1 MNTNEIE
8 IWKERFADRKS
19 KGLTVKDWC
28 LENGF
33 TKAQYY
39 YWYKI
44 VNESASASASTTT
57 RKTVFAEVKVPKKT
71 ATCDGLK
78 ISFND
83 LDISI
88 SSKDDIALAVAF
100 IQELQ
105 KRC

>member
-28 LENGF
+28 LENGLA
-33 TKAQYY
+33 KVQYY

-44 VNESASASASTTT
+44 VNESASASTTT
-57 RKTVFAEVKVPKKT
+57 QKTVFAEVKVPKKT

>member
-28 LENGF
+28 LENGL
-33 TKAQYY
+33 TRAKYY
-39 YWYKI
+39 HWYKI
-44 VNESASASASTTT
+44 ITESESIATTT
-57 RKTVFAEVKVPKKT
+57 QKTVFAEVKVPKKT

>member
-28 LENGF
+28 LENGLAR
-33 TKAQYY
+33 AQYY
-39 YWYKI
+39 HWYKI
-44 VNESASASASTTT
+44 VNESASASTTT

-71 ATCDGLK
+71 ATCDGIK
-78 ISFND
+78 ISFNEV
-83 LDISI
+83 DISI

-100 IQELQ
+100 IQKLQ

>member
-28 LENGF
+28 LENGLARA
-33 TKAQYY
+33 KYY
-39 YWYKI
+39 RWYKI
-44 VNESASASASTTT
+44 VNESESIATTT
-57 RKTVFAEVKVPKKT
+57 QKTVFAEVKVPKKT

>member
-1 MNTNEIE
+1 MNTNEID
-8 IWKERFADRKS
+8 IWKERFAERKAS
-19 KGLTVKDWC
+19 KISVKEWC
-28 LENGF
+28 LKNGF
-33 TKAQYY
+33 TRAQYY

-44 VNESASASASTTT
+44 VNESASASPTT

-71 ATCDGLK
+71 ANCYGIK